1 MGYIITNDQYY
12 RDIAT
17 AIRSKMLTDR
27 EYAPSEMASA
37 IANIPSSA
45 DGTDDPITGIYFLN
59 PDSTG
64 FPTVIKIVGWKM
76 SSFPLTFNSNTY
88 YSKIETIEF
97 ISCEIEKMSTGIFRG
112 LPNLNSI
119 VFSNS
124 LKEIPSD
131 AFFGCSNIKEI
142 FIPDGVQKIKSGA
155 FWSCS
160 SLRTINIPNTI
171 LIVDSTAFR
180 ACSNLEFVTLAEGF
194 DANNLNLSEST
205 KYSHDTILSWLN
217 ALADRTGLTAYT
229 LTIGNTN
236 LKKLSDSEQKIAYN
250 KNWIIK

>member
-1 MGYIITNDQYY
+1 MSYIITNGQHYK
-12 RDIAT
+12 DIAT

-37 IANIPSSA
+37 VANIPSSA

-76 SSFPLTFNSNTY
+76 SSFPLTFNNNTY

-97 ISCEIEKMSTGIFRG
+97 ISCEIEIMPTIIFGG
-112 LPNLNSI
+112 LTYLNSI
-119 VFSNS
+119 VLSNS
-124 LKEIPSD
+124 LKEIPD
-131 AFFGCSNIKEI
+131 RAFWGCSNIKEI
-142 FIPDGVQKIKSGA
+142 FIPDDVQKINGDV
-155 FWSCS
+155 FYGCE

-171 LIVDSTAFR
+171 LTVAPTAFKT
-180 ACSNLEFVTLAEGF
+180 CSNLEFVSLADDF
-194 DANNLNLSEST
+194 NANNLNLSVST

-229 LTIGNTN
+229 LTIGATN
-236 LKKLSDSEQKIAYN
+236 LAKLTEDEKKIATD
-250 KNWIIK
+250 KNWNLA

>member
-45 DGTDDPITGIYFLN
+45 DGTDEPITGIYFLN

-76 SSFPLTFNSNTY
+76 SSFPLTFNNNTY

-97 ISCEIEKMSTGIFRG
+97 ISCEIERMSPSIFNG
-112 LPNLNSI
+112 LAELNSI
-119 VFSNS
+119 VLPNS
-124 LKEIPSD
+124 LKEIPQS
-131 AFFGCSNIKEI
+131 AFLGCSNMKEI
-142 FIPDGVQKIKSGA
+142 SIPDGVQKINYIA
-155 FWSCS
+155 FSSCNR
-160 SLRTINIPNTI
+160 LRTINIPNTI
-171 LIVDSTAFR
+171 LAVDSMVFYH
-180 ACSNLEFVTLAEGF
+180 SGNLEFVSLADGF
-194 DANNLNLSEST
+194 NADNLNLSSST

-229 LTIGNTN
+229 LTIGDTN